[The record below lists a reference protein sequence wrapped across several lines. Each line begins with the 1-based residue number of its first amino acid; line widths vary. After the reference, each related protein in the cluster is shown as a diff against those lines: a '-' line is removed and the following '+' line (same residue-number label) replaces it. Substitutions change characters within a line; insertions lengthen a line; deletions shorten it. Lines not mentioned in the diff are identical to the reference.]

1 MTGSKTIGG
10 LGRAARYRPTCRRG
24 KMALASL
31 AVWPEE
37 MPYQVLIESR
47 SGTAMK
53 QTDKLG
59 ALRHTAEHVLHCAT
73 QNLYPRLKKAMGPA
87 TKEGFYFDFD
97 LDIKISEAD
106 FGKIEKEMQRL
117 IDLNLPLRQEYLTL
131 ARAKKLFKNNPY
143 KLDWLDR
150 ITDRGE
156 KISIYR
162 MGKADIDLCSGPHVK
177 STGEIKAFKLL
188 SVAGAYW
195 HGDAK
200 NQMLTRI
207 YGTAWPSQK
216 ELDEYL
222 AKLELAKKNDHRK
235 LGQQLEI
242 FTISEAVGQG
252 LILWLPKGQ
261 IIKDQLENWV
271 RQTEKDW
278 GYQHVTTPNIGKT
291 KLYQTSGHLPYYK
304 KDMYPVMKG
313 EKGEEYILK
322 PMNCPHHHQI
332 FLAKKRSY
340 KELPLRIAEFGTCY
354 RFEASGELFGLMRV
368 RGFTQNDAHI
378 YCSEDQAV
386 EEFVSVM
393 KLHQYYYQQLGI
405 TKYHLELALRD
416 PKNKTKYMGSDA
428 MWDKAENLMRL
439 AVKQVKIPMVTRIGN
454 AAFYGPKI
462 DFIIESTTGREFAI
476 STNQIDLFMGTR
488 FGLKY
493 TDSDGKDKTPVIIHR
508 APLGS
513 HERFIGFLIEH
524 YGGAFPLWLAPV
536 QVKVLPISEKQNEAA
551 KKIVSE
557 LNNFRVE
564 LDDRSESLG
573 AKIRDAESQKLPYL
587 LILGDKEIA
596 AKSVAVRQRGKK
608 DLGQMTLKQFTDKIE
623 KEIQEKTIQ

>member
-1 MTGSKTIGG
+1 
-10 LGRAARYRPTCRRG
+10 
-24 KMALASL
+24 
-31 AVWPEE
+31 
-37 MPYQVLIESR
+37 
-47 SGTAMK
+47 MK

-59 ALRHTAEHVLHCAT
+59 ALRHTAEHVLHCAM
-73 QNLYPRLKKAMGPA
+73 QNLYPVLKKAMGPA

-97 LDIKISEAD
+97 LDQKISEAD
-106 FGKIEKEMQRL
+106 FPKIEAEMRRL
-117 IDLNLPLRQEYLTL
+117 INKDLTL
-131 ARAKKLFKNNPY
+131 KQEFLTIEAAKKIFKNNPY
-143 KLDWLDR
+143 KLDWLER
-150 ITDRGE
+150 IKSRGE

-162 MGKADIDLCSGPHVK
+162 MGDEDIDLCSGPHAK
-177 STGEIKAFKLL
+177 STGAIKAFKLL

-195 HGDAK
+195 HGDEK
-200 NQMLTRI
+200 NKMLTRI
-207 YGTAWPSQK
+207 YGTAFASQK

-235 LGQQLEI
+235 LGAQLEI

-261 IIKDQLENWV
+261 IIKEQLENWA

-291 KLYQTSGHLPYYK
+291 ELYQTSGHLPYYK

-368 RGFTQNDAHI
+368 RGFTQNDSHI
-378 YCSEDQAV
+378 YCSEAQAV
-386 EEFVSVM
+386 DEFVSVM
-393 KLHQYYYQQLGI
+393 KLHQYYYKKLGI

-416 PKNKTKYMGSDA
+416 PKNKTKYMGSDS

-439 AVKQVKIPMVTRIGN
+439 AVKQVKIPMVTEIGN

-462 DFIIESTTGREFAI
+462 DFIIESSIGREFAI

-493 TDSDGKDKTPVIIHR
+493 TDSDGKYKTPVIIHR

-524 YGGAFPLWLAPV
+524 YGGAFPVWLAPV
-536 QVKVLPISEKQNEAA
+536 QVKILPIADQQNQYAQKVLDSLKESHLRA
-551 KKIVSE
+551 
-557 LNNFRVE
+557 E

-573 AKIRDAESQKLPYL
+573 AKIRDAETQKVPYL
-587 LILGDKEIA
+587 IILGDKEVKA
-596 AKSVAVRQRGKK
+596 HQLAVRARGKG
-608 DLGQMTLKQFTDKIE
+608 DLGQMTIDRFTDKIRH
-623 KEIQEKTIQ
+623 EISPN

>member
-1 MTGSKTIGG
+1 
-10 LGRAARYRPTCRRG
+10 
-24 KMALASL
+24 
-31 AVWPEE
+31 
-37 MPYQVLIESR
+37 
-47 SGTAMK
+47 
-53 QTDKLG
+53 
-59 ALRHTAEHVLHCAT
+59 
-73 QNLYPRLKKAMGPA
+73 
-87 TKEGFYFDFD
+87 
-97 LDIKISEAD
+97 
-106 FGKIEKEMQRL
+106 
-117 IDLNLPLRQEYLTL
+117 
-131 ARAKKLFKNNPY
+131 
-143 KLDWLDR
+143 
-150 ITDRGE
+150 
-156 KISIYR
+156 
-162 MGKADIDLCSGPHVK
+162 
-177 STGEIKAFKLL
+177 
-188 SVAGAYW
+188 
-195 HGDAK
+195 
-200 NQMLTRI
+200 MLTRI

>member
-1 MTGSKTIGG
+1 
-10 LGRAARYRPTCRRG
+10 
-24 KMALASL
+24 
-31 AVWPEE
+31 
-37 MPYQVLIESR
+37 
-47 SGTAMK
+47 MK

-59 ALRHTAEHVLHCAT
+59 ALRHTAEHVLHQAMYR
-73 QNLYPRLKKAMGPA
+73 LYPGIAAAMGPA
-87 TKEGFYFDFD
+87 TADGFYFDFD
-97 LDIKISEAD
+97 PKGKVKISAAD
-106 FGKIEKEMQRL
+106 FPKIEAEMKK
-117 IDLNLPLRQEYLTL
+117 IISANLPMIKKSLTL
-131 ARAKKLFKNNPY
+131 AEAKKLFKGNPY
-143 KLDWLDR
+143 KQEWLETIDKP
-150 ITDRGE
+150 TVYWSGD
-156 KISIYR
+156 KFV
-162 MGKADIDLCSGPHVK
+162 DLCSGPHVK
-177 STGEIKAFKLL
+177 STGKIKAFKLL

-195 HGDAK
+195 HGDEK
-200 NQMLTRI
+200 KKMLTRI
-207 YGTAWPSQK
+207 YGTAFSSQK
-216 ELDEYL
+216 ELNEYL

-242 FTISEAVGQG
+242 FAISEAVGQG

-261 IIKDQLENWV
+261 IIKEELENWA

-291 KLYQTSGHLPYYK
+291 KLYRTSGHLPYYK
-304 KDMYPVMKG
+304 KDMYPAMKG

-340 KELPLRIAEFGTCY
+340 KELPLRLAEFGTCY

-378 YCSEDQAV
+378 YCSNTQAV

-393 KLHQYYYQQLGI
+393 KLHQYYYKALGI
-405 TKYHLELALRD
+405 KKYYLELALRN

-428 MWDKAENLMRL
+428 MWVKAEKLMRQ
-439 AVKQVKIPMVTRIGN
+439 AAAKVNIPMITRVGN

-462 DFIIESTTGREFAI
+462 DFIIESSTGREFAI

-536 QVKVLPISEKQNEAA
+536 QIRVLPISEKQNAAA
-551 KKIVSE
+551 KKVVEQLS
-557 LNNFRVE
+557 NFRVE

-573 AKIRDAESQKLPYL
+573 AKIRDGENQKVPFQI
-587 LILGDKEIA
+587 ILGDKEVK
-596 AKSVAVRQRGKK
+596 AKKLSLRQRGKG
-608 DLGQMTLKQFTDKIE
+608 DLGQMTLSQFTAKITQAIE
-623 KEIQEKTIQ
+623 QKTI

>member
-1 MTGSKTIGG
+1 
-10 LGRAARYRPTCRRG
+10 
-24 KMALASL
+24 
-31 AVWPEE
+31 
-37 MPYQVLIESR
+37 
-47 SGTAMK
+47 MK
-53 QTDKLG
+53 QTDKLDL
-59 ALRHTAEHVLHCAT
+59 LRHSCAHLLAKAVLE
-73 QNLYPRLKKAMGPA
+73 LYPGAHNAIGPA
-87 TKEGFYFDFD
+87 IQHGFYQDFD
-97 LDIKISEAD
+97 MGKHKISEVD
-106 FGKIEKEMQRL
+106 LPKIEAKMKE
-117 IDLNLPLRQEYLTL
+117 ILPTWKEFTYKKVTL
-131 ARAKKLFKNNPY
+131 AEAKKLFSHNPY
-143 KLDWLDR
+143 KVEMA
-150 ITDRGE
+150 TQFAGE
-156 KISIYR
+156 
-162 MGKADIDLCSGPHVK
+162 GKKLTTNNPGDFLDLCKMTHVANPSK
-177 STGEIKAFKLL
+177 EMRYFKLL

>member
-1 MTGSKTIGG
+1 
-10 LGRAARYRPTCRRG
+10 
-24 KMALASL
+24 
-31 AVWPEE
+31 
-37 MPYQVLIESR
+37 
-47 SGTAMK
+47 MK
-53 QTDKLG
+53 QTDKLDL
-59 ALRHTAEHVLHCAT
+59 LRHSCAHLLAKAVLE
-73 QNLYPRLKKAMGPA
+73 LYPGAHNAIGPA
-87 TKEGFYFDFD
+87 IQHGFYQDFD
-97 LDIKISEAD
+97 MGKHKISEVD
-106 FGKIEKEMQRL
+106 LPKIEAKMKE
-117 IDLNLPLRQEYLTL
+117 ILPTWKEFTYKKVTL
-131 ARAKKLFKNNPY
+131 AEAKKLFSHNPY
-143 KLDWLDR
+143 KVEMA
-150 ITDRGE
+150 TQFAGE
-156 KISIYR
+156 
-162 MGKADIDLCSGPHVK
+162 GKKLTTNNPGDFLDLCKMTHVANPSK
-177 STGEIKAFKLL
+177 EMRYFKLL

-195 HGDAK
+195 HGDEK
-200 NQMLTRI
+200 NKMLTRI
-207 YGTAWPSQK
+207 YGTAFPGKK

>member
-1 MTGSKTIGG
+1 
-10 LGRAARYRPTCRRG
+10 
-24 KMALASL
+24 
-31 AVWPEE
+31 
-37 MPYQVLIESR
+37 
-47 SGTAMK
+47 MK
-53 QTDKLG
+53 QTDKLDL
-59 ALRHTAEHVLHCAT
+59 LRHSCAHLLAKAVLT
-73 QNLYPRLKKAMGPA
+73 LYPGAHNAIGPA
-87 TKEGFYFDFD
+87 VKNGFYQDFD
-97 LDIKISEAD
+97 MVKHKISED
-106 FGKIEKEMQRL
+106 DLPKIEAKMRQ
-117 IDLNLPLRQEYLTL
+117 ILPTWKKFTYQEVTL
-131 ARAKKLFKNNPY
+131 AEAKKLFKQNPY
-143 KLDWLDR
+143 KVEMA
-150 ITDRGE
+150 IQFAGE
-156 KISIYR
+156 
-162 MGKADIDLCSGPHVK
+162 GKKLTTNNPGDFLDLCKMTHVANPAK
-177 STGEIKAFKLL
+177 EMQHFKLL

-200 NQMLTRI
+200 NKMLTRI
-207 YGTAWPSQK
+207 YGTVFPGQK

-235 LGQQLEI
+235 LGAQLEI

-261 IIKDQLENWV
+261 IIKEQLENWA

-291 KLYQTSGHLPYYK
+291 ELYQTSGHLPYYK

-368 RGFTQNDAHI
+368 RGFTQNDSHI
-378 YCSEDQAV
+378 YCSEAQAV
-386 EEFVSVM
+386 DEFVSVM
-393 KLHQYYYQQLGI
+393 KLHQYYYKKLGI

-416 PKNKTKYMGSDA
+416 PKNKTKYMGSDS

-439 AVKQVKIPMVTRIGN
+439 AVKQVKIPMVTEIGN

-462 DFIIESTTGREFAI
+462 DFIIESSIGREFAI

-493 TDSDGKDKTPVIIHR
+493 TDSDGKYKTPVIIHR

-524 YGGAFPLWLAPV
+524 YGGAFPVWLAPV
-536 QVKVLPISEKQNEAA
+536 QVKILPIADQQNQYAQKVLDSLKESHLRA
-551 KKIVSE
+551 
-557 LNNFRVE
+557 E

-573 AKIRDAESQKLPYL
+573 AKIRDAETQKVPYL
-587 LILGDKEIA
+587 IILGDKEVKA
-596 AKSVAVRQRGKK
+596 HQLAVRARGKG
-608 DLGQMTLKQFTDKIE
+608 DLGQMTIDRFTDKIRH
-623 KEIQEKTIQ
+623 EISPN

>member
-1 MTGSKTIGG
+1 
-10 LGRAARYRPTCRRG
+10 
-24 KMALASL
+24 
-31 AVWPEE
+31 
-37 MPYQVLIESR
+37 
-47 SGTAMK
+47 MK
-53 QTDKLG
+53 QNLDL
-59 ALRHTAEHVLHCAT
+59 LRHSCAHLLAKAVLE
-73 QNLYPRLKKAMGPA
+73 LYPGAHNAIGPA
-87 TKEGFYFDFD
+87 IKTGFYQDFD
-97 LDIKISEAD
+97 MGKHKISEAD
-106 FGKIEKEMQRL
+106 LPKIEARMKE
-117 IDLNLPLRQEYLTL
+117 ILPTWKKFTYKEVSLGE
-131 ARAKKLFKNNPY
+131 AKKLFERNPY
-143 KLDWLDR
+143 KVEMASQFA
-150 ITDRGE
+150 GE
-156 KISIYR
+156 GQKLTTNNP
-162 MGKADIDLCSGPHVK
+162 GDFLDLCKMTHVANPSK
-177 STGEIKAFKLL
+177 EMQHFKLL

-195 HGDAK
+195 HGDEK
-200 NQMLTRI
+200 NKMLTRI
-207 YGTAWPSQK
+207 YGTAFSSQK
-216 ELDEYL
+216 DLDEYL

-235 LGQQLEI
+235 LGQALEI

-261 IIKDQLENWV
+261 IIKEQLENWA

-278 GYQHVTTPNIGKT
+278 GYQHVTTPNIGKA

-340 KELPLRIAEFGTCY
+340 KELPLRLAEFGTCY

-416 PKNKTKYMGSDA
+416 SKNKTKYMGSDA

-439 AVKQVKIPMVTRIGN
+439 AAKLVKIPMVTQIGN

-462 DFIIESTTGREFAI
+462 DFIIESSIGREFAI

-524 YGGAFPLWLAPV
+524 FGGAFPLWLAPV
-536 QVKVLPISEKQNEAA
+536 QAKILPVSEKQNAAA
-551 KKIVSE
+551 KKIADQ
-557 LNNFRVE
+557 LKDFRIE

-573 AKIRDAESQKLPYL
+573 AKIRDAATQKIPYL
-587 LILGDKEIA
+587 LILGDKEIKA
-596 AKSVAVRQRGKK
+596 NKISVRQRGKK
-608 DLGQMTLKQFTDKIE
+608 DLGQMTLSQFTDKLQTEIANKSINSLLLE
-623 KEIQEKTIQ
+623 KIAPPLKVNHGGFKVKTFNLGVKGDLSREKLYADRFRQKTNRTS